1 MKRQGHGRCNNF
13 AGAKNNKTKGEMR
26 MKKKALILAVTL
38 SLSVMQDLPMNMN
51 LTVKLERVSK
61 G

>member
-1 MKRQGHGRCNNF
+1 
-13 AGAKNNKTKGEMR
+13 
-26 MKKKALILAVTL
+26 MKKKDLILAVTL